1 MPFVSQGVQGMPSSN
16 VVLNFVPYILGDVD
30 GNKKIN
36 ISDAVRII
44 DYILYGTSINMKAA
58 NVNKDSKVNVS
69 DAVAIVDM
77 ILNKQ

>member
-1 MPFVSQGVQGMPSSN
+1 
-16 VVLNFVPYILGDVD
+16 
-30 GNKKIN
+30 
-36 ISDAVRII
+36 
-44 DYILYGTSINMKAA
+44 LYGTSINMKAA